1 MSSWEDLTLGFRL
14 AVGGGRGT
22 AVRLVLATIGIGLA
36 VAVLLLGASAG
47 NANESRQQR
56 ENASLVNFDAARG
69 GDPLLYTERT
79 AEFRGEPIRLE
90 YVHAIGPNSP
100 VPPGLDR
107 VPSPGEVVVSPRLN
121 ELLASDAGELLR
133 PRLAGTRVG
142 IVKTE
147 ALQNPRDLSAY
158 IGVDASLAGYPI
170 YGFGHPGPDR
180 PLAPTVLLVLLIGIV
195 ALLTPVFIFIGTTS
209 RIGGANR
216 DRRLAALR
224 LAGASS
230 WQVRRVAAGET
241 LVSAATGLLAGAGL
255 FLLFR
260 SQVANL
266 QVFRFGLFPSDLT
279 PSWPLVV
286 LIALVVPALT
296 VVTTLVAQRHTII
309 EPLGVVRE
317 ASPVRRRLWW
327 RLLLVVAGIALLM
340 PGYPSGSD
348 LARKML
354 MAGALLLL
362 IGIPAML
369 PWLLERV
376 VARIRGGPPAFQ
388 LAIRR
393 LQSDSGTP
401 SRVVAGLCVVIAG
414 AIALQSLLAG
424 QAAFYSWLPTSRQQF
439 SSDLIQFTAVGGKAA
454 EGAVPAVRAVPGA
467 EDVRSI
473 RTLLVSDSGV
483 YLGIADCATITAVTA
498 ATSCADGDVF
508 SFKEERALSLHKGQ
522 TVTLLDDGKREQR
535 WTYPVDPRPVEFT
548 RGEVAYYAGAQVLA
562 TPGAL
567 AGIDLSEASA
577 AGTVRPS
584 ATDPDFVERVR
595 NAVAPFG
602 WRTQVNT
609 VDGKKLTDEAR
620 MFSDV
625 RDILFTGALF
635 ILLLAGVSLL
645 VLAQEQVRERR
656 RAIGALSAAGVPVR
670 VVMRSLI
677 WQNGIP
683 LLLGV
688 GTAIVTGIGIAAMA
702 TRLLS
707 ISLVIDW
714 AAVGVLAVSSAVVVL
729 LVTASTL
736 PTVRSAARAENLRT
750 E

>member
-1 MSSWEDLTLGFRL
+1 MSRWEDLALGFRL

-22 AVRLVLATIGIGLA
+22 AVRLVLSTIGIGLA
-36 VAVLLLGASAG
+36 VAVLLLAASAG
-47 NANESRQQR
+47 NAYESRQQR
-56 ENASLVNFDAARG
+56 ENASLVNFDAAHE
-69 GDPLLYTERT
+69 GDPLLFTGRT
-79 AEFRGEPIRLE
+79 TEFRGEPIRLD
-90 YVHAIGPNSP
+90 YVHASGPNAP

-107 VPSPGEVVVSPRLN
+107 VPSPGEVIVSPRLN
-121 ELLASDAGELLR
+121 ELLASDVGELLR
-133 PRLAGTRVG
+133 PRLAGTPVG
-142 IVKTE
+142 VVKLE

-158 IGVDASLAGYPI
+158 VGVDASLAGYPI
-170 YGFGHPGPDR
+170 YGFGSSGPGGQFEPE
-180 PLAPTVLLVLLIGIV
+180 ALLMLLIGIV

-209 RIGGANR
+209 RIGSANR

-241 LVSAATGLLAGAGL
+241 LVSAATGLLAGTGL
-255 FLLFR
+255 FLLIR

-266 QVFRFGLFPSDLT
+266 QVFRFGLFPGDLT

-286 LIALVVPALT
+286 LIALLVPALT

-317 ASPVRRRLWW
+317 ASPARRRLWW
-327 RLLLVVAGIALLM
+327 RLLPVVAGIALLL
-340 PGYPSGSD
+340 PGYPSGSGF
-348 LARKML
+348 ARKML
-354 MAGALLLL
+354 MSGALLLL

-369 PWLLERV
+369 PWLLERA

-414 AIALQSLLAG
+414 AIALQSMLTG
-424 QAAFYSWLPTSRQQF
+424 QAALYAGLPVSRPL
-439 SSDLIQFTAVGGKAA
+439 SSSGSIDFTAWGGKAA
-454 EGAVPAVRAVPGA
+454 EGTVAAVRAVPGA
-467 EDVRSI
+467 GDVRSL
-473 RTLLVSDSGV
+473 RTVLVGDSGA

-498 ATSCADGDVF
+498 VTSCADGDMF
-508 SFKEERALSLHKGQ
+508 SYNEELPRKVHKGQ

-535 WTYPVDPRPVEFT
+535 WTIPADPRAVEFT
-548 RGEVAYYAGAQVLA
+548 RGEAADHAGAQILA
-562 TPGAL
+562 TPGAM
-567 AGIDLSEASA
+567 AGVDLSEAGA

-584 ATDPDFVERVR
+584 KADPDFVERVR
-595 NAVAPFG
+595 NAVAPFA
-602 WRTQVNT
+602 WRAQVNT
-609 VDGKKLTDEAR
+609 IDGKKLTDEAR
-620 MFSDV
+620 MFDDV
-625 RDILFTGALF
+625 RDVLFAGALF

-656 RAIGALSAAGVPVR
+656 RAIGALSASGVPVG
-670 VVMRSLI
+670 VVMRSLV

-688 GTAIVTGIGIAAMA
+688 VAAIATGIGIAGTAS
-702 TRLLS
+702 RLLS
-707 ISLVIDW
+707 DSLVVDW
-714 AAVGVLAVSSAVVVL
+714 AGVGVLAGSSIVVVL

-736 PTVRSAARAENLRT
+736 PSVRSAARAENLRT